1 MSILFLH
8 FISIL
13 VYLAAIASF
22 TILVIKGHHIMGFIV
37 LVIVFSS
44 FSVKYNKESEEQ
56 R

>member
-37 LVIVFSS
+37 LIIVFSSS
-44 FSVKYNKESEEQ
+44 FSVKYNKEEKDE
-56 R
+56 